1 MSFKDLIGGL
11 QKELMNDGGSSG
23 AGRVQF
29 LLSNKA
35 YEIKFLMPEG
45 KEWNDDGTAEDN
57 KFWAVFDDVDQK
69 GLPCK
74 AYLVCGVVVNAD
86 DDKSVDTENVRYIKL
101 KQTALKAIIAQLD
114 AGFDVLGTDGP
125 TFSCKTLKEQPW
137 FTISAIPKKG
147 KGGGFNSFDASN
159 VTYPEMSLVDAAK
172 AETDKV
178 QKPKSSK
185 VVLQEEDLP
194 F

>member
-11 QKELMNDGGSSG
+11 QKELMNDSGNSG

-29 LLSNKA
+29 LIANKS

-45 KEWNDDGTAEDN
+45 KEWSDDGNSEDN
-57 KFWAVFDDVDQK
+57 KFWAVFDDIDMNK
-69 GLPCK
+69 APCK
-74 AYLVCGVVVNAD
+74 AFLVCGVIVNAD
-86 DDKSVDTENVRYIKL
+86 DDKAIDTENVRYIKL

-159 VTYPEMSLVDAAK
+159 VNYPEMSLVDAAK
-172 AETDKV
+172 AESAKQD
-178 QKPKSSK
+178 KPKPSK
-185 VVLQEEDLP
+185 VVKEDDDLP